1 MVFSDSTMNKLS
13 LLNGLVSQI
22 AMTFLSNALTS
33 VISLL
38 LAGLRGRGD
47 QDITF
52 NITFQEFTA
61 MNFFSKKSFSSIAN
75 LYMPTSILGGLLIR
89 YYGMK
94 K

>member
-1 MVFSDSTMNKLS
+1 MVFSDSIMNKLS
-13 LLNGLVSQI
+13 IFNGLVSQI

-38 LAGLRGRGD
+38 LSTFKVD
-47 QDITF
+47 QNNTSF
-52 NITFQEFTA
+52 EEVSA
-61 MNFFSKKSFSSIAN
+61 MNFFAKRSFSSITN
-75 LYMPTSILGGLLIR
+75 LYMPTSILGALFIR

>member
-47 QDITF
+47 L

-61 MNFFSKKSFSSIAN
+61 KSKKNKNI
-75 LYMPTSILGGLLIR
+75 
-89 YYGMK
+89 
-94 K
+94 

>member
-33 VISLL
+33 VISLIL
-38 LAGLRGRGD
+38 SGIKRD
-47 QDITF
+47 KDEEISVE
-52 NITFQEFTA
+52 EFTA

-75 LYMPTSILGGLLIR
+75 LYIPTSILGGLFIR
-89 YYGMK
+89 YFGMK